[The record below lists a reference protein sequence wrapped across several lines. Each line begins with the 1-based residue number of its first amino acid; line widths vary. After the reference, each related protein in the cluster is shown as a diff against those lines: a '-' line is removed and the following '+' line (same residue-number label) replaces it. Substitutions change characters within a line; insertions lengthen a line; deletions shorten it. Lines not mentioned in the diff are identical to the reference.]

1 MFPMQLEIC
10 TPSCA
15 SRKVA
20 SEGDN
25 LDGCIKISS
34 AGIVY
39 SVSLS
44 QTISNRSTI

>member
-25 LDGCIKISS
+25 LDGVHKNLKCR
-34 AGIVY
+34 Y
-39 SVSLS
+39 S
-44 QTISNRSTI
+44 I